1 MRTSVGSS
9 IRGRIVFEP
18 ALGATVP
25 NPWDVGLSP
34 IPVDYDLSP
43 QGNFASADIKPD
55 GSFAIEGISGPRRL
69 EVITAPPGWVL
80 KEIRAG
86 GINVTDQVLPFGTAD
101 ESLRDVEVVLTDR
114 VSELIGSVRDDRAR
128 PMAATLIVFSTD
140 RSHWYPRSR
149 HVQRSRTETDGSFS
163 VSRASSRAVLRRPG
177 ARGPDRRRRRVAG
190 ACFPGV
196 AHSRGVER
204 PHRRRRQGVGE
215 FQTVRPMT
223 QHESCGFIPMCG

>member
-1 MRTSVGSS
+1 MRTTVGSS

-43 QGNFASADIKPD
+43 RGTSHRPTSSNGFV
-55 GSFAIEGISGPRRL
+55 AIEGISGPRRL
-69 EVITAPPGWVL
+69 EVISAPPGWVL

-101 ESLRDVEVVLTDR
+101 ESFRGVEVVLTDR
-114 VSELIGSVRDDRAR
+114 VSELTGSVRDDRAR

-140 RSHWYPRSR
+140 RSQWYPRSR

-163 VSRASSRAVLRRPG
+163 VSGLPAGQYSCSPA
-177 ARGPDRRRRRVAG
+177 ARCPD
-190 ACFPGV
+190 
-196 AHSRGVER
+196 
-204 PHRRRRQGVGE
+204 
-215 FQTVRPMT
+215 
-223 QHESCGFIPMCG
+223 

>member
-1 MRTSVGSS
+1 M
-9 IRGRIVFEP
+9 
-18 ALGATVP
+18 P
-25 NPWDVGLSP
+25 NPWDVALSP

-101 ESLRDVEVVLTDR
+101 ESLRGVEVVLTDR

-140 RSHWYPRSR
+140 RSQWYPRSR

-163 VSRASSRAVLRRPG
+163 IGGLPAGQYYAVPLREVPTDGDDAWQEPAFLESLIPGASSVLIGDGGRASANFRLSGR
-177 ARGPDRRRRRVAG
+177 
-190 ACFPGV
+190 
-196 AHSRGVER
+196 
-204 PHRRRRQGVGE
+204 
-215 FQTVRPMT
+215 
-223 QHESCGFIPMCG
+223 